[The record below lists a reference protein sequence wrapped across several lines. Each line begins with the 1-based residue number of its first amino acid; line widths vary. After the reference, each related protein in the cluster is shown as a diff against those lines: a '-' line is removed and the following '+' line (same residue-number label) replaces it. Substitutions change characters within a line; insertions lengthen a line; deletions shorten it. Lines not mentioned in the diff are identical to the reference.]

1 MVSANCYLAIN
12 PLTITSA
19 VKQITFKLESHYGL
33 TRAYPVS
40 QEAIL
45 LLRLTGTKTL
55 IPSALG
61 TIAALGFLC
70 VDTEGNEITPSLLY

>member
-1 MVSANCYLAIN
+1 MIPSSEPRGFAFLSAFQ
-12 PLTITSA
+12 P
-19 VKQITFKLESHYGL
+19 VKPITFKLESHYGL

-70 VDTEGNEITPSLLY
+70 VDTEGNEITVSQLY

>member
-1 MVSANCYLAIN
+1 MQ
-12 PLTITSA
+12 T
-19 VKQITFKLESHYGL
+19 ITFKLESHYGL

-55 IPSALG
+55 IPSAMG
-61 TIAALGFLC
+61 TIAALGYLC
-70 VDTEGNEITPSLLY
+70 VDTEGNEIKPSQLY